1 MRLKEADFRLIM
13 VTGRELNDLVVT
25 FPQIGVFDLL
35 VLENGA
41 VLYEPA
47 TGNTQ
52 ALAALPPPEFI
63 TRLIE
68 KGMPVEVG
76 KVIVAT

>member
-1 MRLKEADFRLIM
+1 MMRLKEADFRLIM

-52 ALAALPPPEFI
+52 ALAA
-63 TRLIE
+63 
-68 KGMPVEVG
+68 GVHHAVD
-76 KVIVAT
+76 